1 VKIKF
6 AILSL
11 LSLILCATAAEEK
24 FERYQIIIDKR
35 PFGEE
40 PPEDPAPKQI
50 PLSQSFAKDLRLTM
64 LFEGP
69 GGDVRVGVVNNALKK
84 NYILKIGEVEDSIEL
99 VEADIEK
106 SEAMLKKG
114 NEVALF
120 KLEEGKPEPLT
131 QKQQASRSNSYAE
144 RRKAMLTRVNEQK
157 KKEEPAAPAEPALT
171 GEALR
176 KHLEEVQM
184 NAIREGM
191 PPLPIP
197 LTPEMDAQLV
207 SEGFLPPQ

>member
-1 VKIKF
+1 VKSNFSILALF
-6 AILSL
+6 CFVLSAI
-11 LSLILCATAAEEK
+11 AAEDD
-24 FERYQIIIDKR
+24 FERYQIIIERR

-40 PPEDPAPKQI
+40 PPEVSAPEPKQI

-64 LFEGP
+64 ISEGP
-69 GGDVRVGVVNNALKK
+69 NGLLVGVIDNKLKK
-84 NYILKIGEVEDSIEL
+84 NYVLRVGQVESSIEL

-120 KLEEGKPEPLT
+120 KLEEGQPEPLT
-131 QKQQASRSNSYAE
+131 KKQQTQRSSSYQE
-144 RRKAMLTRVNEQK
+144 RRRAVLNRVNEQK
-157 KKEEPAAPAEPALT
+157 KREEPQQPQLT

-184 NAIREGM
+184 NAIREGL
-191 PPLPIP
+191 PPLPLP

-207 SEGFLPPQ
+207 EEGVLPPQ